1 MIEAHRVTRRG
12 SFILPGGDGYFR
24 KDPFSDKKQ
33 RRKVTKNYDID
44 NGS

>member
-1 MIEAHRVTRRG
+1 MIEAHRVTRGG

-24 KDPFSDKKQ
+24 KDSFSDKK
-33 RRKVTKNYDID
+33 RRRTVKKNSGID